1 MACLTVHA
9 WFGVHREADLVAHRL
24 AHRADPGDV
33 QRERL
38 EPDADL
44 EDAEALR
51 HVRLRLGRGLVG
63 RPVEEA
69 FRARDALGPAAAEPA
84 IERDARPSGG
94 EVVERDVQDGLGGGV
109 PGERPIELS
118 DRPAPLAERAADDER
133 REVVAEGGDDAG
145 RALAGEV
152 RHVAPDLAPAHLP
165 VVGGEPDEDLLQ
177 RGHPAGEVAEARLER
192 QPGREDLEPPD
203 PHRAPAAPK
212 SPRTD
217 TARSTMAIRITV
229 HRMISEQIAMS
240 HGYIGWSQRL

>member
-1 MACLTVHA
+1 M
-9 WFGVHREADLVAHRL
+9 
-24 AHRADPGDV
+24 
-33 QRERL
+33 
-38 EPDADL
+38 
-44 EDAEALR
+44 
-51 HVRLRLGRGLVG
+51 
-63 RPVEEA
+63 
-69 FRARDALGPAAAEPA
+69 
-84 IERDARPSGG
+84 
-94 EVVERDVQDGLGGGV
+94 ERDVQGGLGGGV
-109 PGERPIELS
+109 PGERPVELG
-118 DRPAPLAERAADDER
+118 DRPAPLAERPADDEG

-177 RGHPAGEVAEARLER
+177 RGHPAGEVAEAGLER
-192 QPGREDLEPPD
+192 QPGREDLQPPD

-217 TARSTMAIRITV
+217 TARSTMAMRTTV